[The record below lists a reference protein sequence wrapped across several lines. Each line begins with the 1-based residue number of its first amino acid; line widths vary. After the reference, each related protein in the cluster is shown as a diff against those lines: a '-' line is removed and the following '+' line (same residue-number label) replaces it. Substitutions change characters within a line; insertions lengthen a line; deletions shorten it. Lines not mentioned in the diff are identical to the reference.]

1 LGPISQ
7 VVHLPIFAERED
19 VDLVAVADSDHH
31 NAETLSRRF
40 LVPLVIAAVVL
51 CTTNSIH
58 EDMAVSALEHDRHV
72 LVERP
77 LAAMSEGASRL
88 AEAVVQT
95 GLVLSARMPG

>member
-1 LGPISQ
+1 M
-7 VVHLPIFAERED
+7 HLPVFAERED
-19 VDLVAVADSDHH
+19 VDLVAVADSDPHK
-31 NAETLSRRF
+31 AETRSRRF
-40 LVPLVIAAVVL
+40 SVPLVIAAVIL
-51 CTTNSIH
+51 STPNSIH

-88 AEAVVQT
+88 AEAAVQT